1 VAVTL
6 GIDLGT
12 SSCKGVLYDPQ
23 GQVLDYQV
31 VAYPTHHPHHGWVEQ
46 DPHQWLQA
54 LHSVCQRLAANPAW
68 SEVEALGISGQM
80 HTLTLIDRQGEP
92 LSPAIN
98 WQDTR
103 ASDILAGLSDELR
116 QAISDITCNAPNTIM
131 TLLPLL
137 WIKET
142 QPRLLKEAR
151 YLLLPKDYLRFKLTD
166 SIATDPS
173 DASGTLLY
181 DTAGQNWS
189 EALVNTF
196 DLPLN
201 TLPGILPSLQI
212 CGAVTQTGHEI
223 SGIPA
228 GLPVIVGAGD
238 LACEALSTG
247 TTSSKTAIIR
257 CGTAG
262 ALIAFSLSPQIG
274 RFHCYAAIED
284 PGWLLVA
291 GTQSCGSSIDW
302 MQNRLLEKIP
312 YPEVFQTARRVN
324 PSADGLLFIPH
335 LAGERA
341 PYFDPNL
348 RAHLVGLTSDHHRD
362 HVIRAVLEGVALSL
376 RDAFT
381 VLPNAGEIDSFKFIG
396 GQGEQHFWGQLLA
409 DVFNRPLQWHPKA
422 GPATGAAML
431 AAQALGHIPIP
442 ESSSVDFVPDA
453 ESVLAYKE
461 AFDRYQNAIKALESI
476 WG

>member
-6 GIDLGT
+6 GVDLGT
-12 SSCKGVLYDPQ
+12 SSCKAVLYDPQ

-31 VAYPTHHPHHGWVEQ
+31 AAYPTHHPRHGWVEQ

-54 LHSVCQRLAANPAW
+54 LHSVCRRLAANPAW

-80 HTLTLIDRQGEP
+80 HTLTVLDCHGEP

-103 ASDILAGLSDELR
+103 ASGILAGLSDELG
-116 QAISDITCNAPNTIM
+116 QTISNITCNAPNTIM

-142 QPRLLKEAR
+142 QPRLLQEAR
-151 YLLLPKDYLRFKLTD
+151 HLLLPKDYLRFKLTD
-166 SIATDPS
+166 HIATDPS

-181 DTAGQNWS
+181 DTAATNWS
-189 EALVNTF
+189 EELVNTF
-196 DLPLN
+196 DLPRN
-201 TLPGILPSLQI
+201 ILPEVLPSLQI
-212 CGAVTQTGHEI
+212 CGTVTQTGQAI
-223 SGIPA
+223 TGIPA
-228 GLPVIVGAGD
+228 GLPVIIGAGD

-247 TTSSKTAIIR
+247 ITSSEAAIIR

-262 ALIAFSLSPQIG
+262 ALIAFSVGQQTGP
-274 RFHCYAAIED
+274 FHCYAAIED
-284 PGWLLVA
+284 AGWLLVA

-302 MQNRLLEKIP
+302 MRNRLLGKIP
-312 YPEVFQTARRVN
+312 YPKVFESARRM
-324 PSADGLLFIPH
+324 PPGAAGLLFIPH

-348 RAHLVGLTSDHHRD
+348 RAHLVGLTSDHHHD
-362 HVIRAVLEGVALSL
+362 HVIRAVLEGVAFSL
-376 RDAFT
+376 RDACS
-381 VLPNAGEIDSFKFIG
+381 VLPNADEIENFKFVG

-409 DVFNRPLQWHPKA
+409 DVFNRPLQWSPQA

-431 AAQALGHIPIP
+431 AARALGHTPML
-442 ESSSVDFVPDA
+442 EAACVDFAPDA
-453 ESVLAYKE
+453 EAALAYKG
-461 AFDRYQNAIKALESI
+461 AFDRYRNAIKALESI
-476 WG
+476 

>member
-1 VAVTL
+1 MLTL

-31 VAYPTHHPHHGWVEQ
+31 AAYPTHHPHHAWVEQ

-54 LHSVCQRLAANPAW
+54 LRSVCQRLAHNPAW
-68 SEVEALGISGQM
+68 PEVEALGISGQM
-80 HTLTLIDRQGEP
+80 HTLTLIDHQGEP

-103 ASDILAGLSDELR
+103 ASGIVAGFSDELR
-116 QAISDITCNAPNTIM
+116 QTISDITCNAPNTIM

-142 QPRLLKEAR
+142 RPRLLKEAR

-166 SIATDPS
+166 NIATDPS

-181 DTAGQNWS
+181 AVAGQNWS
-189 EALVNTF
+189 QELVSAF
-196 DLPLN
+196 DLPRN
-201 TLPGILPSLQI
+201 ILPGILPSLQM

-238 LACEALSTG
+238 LACEAFSTG
-247 TTSSKTAIIR
+247 TTSSEVAIIR

-262 ALIAFSLSPQIG
+262 ALIAFSASPQMG

-302 MQNRLLEKIP
+302 MRNRLLEKIP
-312 YPEVFQTARRVN
+312 YPEVFQAARGV
-324 PSADGLLFIPH
+324 SSGADGLLFIPH

-348 RAHLVGLTSDHHRD
+348 RAHLVGLTADHQRA
-362 HVIRAVLEGVALSL
+362 HVIRAVLEGVAFSL

-381 VLPNAGEIDSFKFIG
+381 VLPNADEIQSFRFIG
-396 GQGEQHFWGQLLA
+396 GQGEQRFWGQLLA
-409 DVFNRPLQWHPKA
+409 DVFNRPLQWSPQA

-431 AAQALGHIPIP
+431 AAQALGHTPRP
-442 ESSSVDFVPDA
+442 GESSVDFVPGA
-453 ESVLAYKE
+453 ESALAYTQ
-461 AFDRYQNAIKALESI
+461 AFGRYQTAIKALSSV
-476 WG
+476 